1 MDRPPPTKFDLTLL
15 SDRQFNQIFDRID
28 DPETGLA
35 LLSKRPGPGE
45 ETPEQALNYIF
56 WLGQFT
62 YWRNWLAGDVLAVVG
77 AEMHCA
83 LVKRPPPTWLCR
95 AVHLLAM
102 PDAEKRACRAMEK
115 AALRYQAVELVRG
128 QGKVQGDEIFE
139 EAAKQLAGT
148 NAEGSAETMRKS
160 HQLIERAGDGHAVTL
175 QNYKRAVEWRDRR
188 RGNKKI
194 LG

>member
-15 SDRQFNQIFDRID
+15 SDREFNQVFDRID

-62 YWRNWLAGDVLAVVG
+62 YWRNWLAGDALAVVG

-83 LVKRPPPTWLCR
+83 LVKRPPPAWLCR

-128 QGKVQGDEIFE
+128 QGKVQGDEVFE
-139 EAAKQLAGT
+139 EAAKRVAGT

-188 RGNKKI
+188 RGSKKF
-194 LG
+194 